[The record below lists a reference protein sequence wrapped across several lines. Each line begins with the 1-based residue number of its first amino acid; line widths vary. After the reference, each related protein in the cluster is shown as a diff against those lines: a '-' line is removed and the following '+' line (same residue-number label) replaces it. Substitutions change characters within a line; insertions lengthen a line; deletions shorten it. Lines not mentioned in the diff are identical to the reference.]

1 MSDQAPLPGTDDKQV
16 IADIDAVIDSM
27 HDRYRELWVEMALED
42 IDVPDSLQSSFNRT
56 YQQIDSLTSTD
67 CPAQQDGSTTGDDP
81 VEEED
86 GTKKF

>member
-1 MSDQAPLPGTDDKQV
+1 MGRDGAR
-16 IADIDAVIDSM
+16 
-27 HDRYRELWVEMALED
+27 RYRCSGQSA
-42 IDVPDSLQSSFNRT
+42 IIIQPDVPANR
-56 YQQIDSLTSTD
+56 QFIQTSTD